1 MLIAAAARQYN
12 RIVIFFKANHLNIM
26 ICKYF
31 QIIHCH
37 IWQLPKAERRYSMR
51 KTDINQYAGPV
62 MVSGDKISTGKSVVH
77 MLLKGLLTFFVI
89 CAIAGLIVLATVTS
103 FVLSLS
109 NSSVDLDLQKL
120 KLNYTSFIYVNGA
133 NDDPTKP
140 VKYQSLYS
148 TENRVW
154 VDSDKIP
161 LNMKNAIIAIEDK
174 RFNDHKG
181 VDWKRTAGA
190 AASLLHLTSGGSSGY
205 GGSTITQQL
214 IKNLTGED
222 DVSITRKVKEIFR
235 AINLE
240 KKYSKDEILTSYLNV
255 VNFGSGCNGVESAA
269 NNYFNKSIKDCDLAQ
284 CAAIAGITQNPTAY
298 NPLLHPEANK
308 KRQQTVLTEM
318 HDQHKISDSE
328 YKSAMA
334 ESQNM
339 QFAGKKKEEVVDES
353 DVWNWYTETLF
364 NDVEAGLMKAYNCS
378 AEHAIDLIYHGGL
391 HIYSAMSTDMQ
402 KAADTVF
409 TGKKTFS
416 TTDLKLQGGFVA
428 MDYNGRVLAV
438 EGSRGT
444 KTQNR
449 LYNLATDAKRQPGS
463 SIKPL
468 AIYGP
473 AINSGIANY
482 SSLINDEP
490 QPDYFAKGQPGP
502 KNWDSA
508 SHDYHGMI
516 TVENALQESY
526 NAAAISLFKQL
537 TPKIGL
543 DFMRQK
549 LSVTSI
555 ENGDYNLSSG
565 IGGLTH
571 GVTVREMTAAFQIFG
586 NGGKYY
592 KPYTYY
598 YVTDHDGNVINGMD
612 NRKVTFTQAISSSAA
627 TVMNKLLNHV
637 MTSGTGYYAN
647 LSGWQTYGKTGTT
660 DGNKDS
666 WFVGGNPY
674 AVGGVWTGYLSPSEI
689 TDTGAAKYVWKNI
702 MTEYLS
708 GKAKKTFQFDPG
720 VVSATFCQKT
730 GLLAVPGVCKD
741 TGTGWYDKNSMPGL
755 CTGDGSSLSPSSAVV
770 SSEVSSAVSSVVP
783 ASSAAS
789 SSGSSASSNTS
800 SAVKSSSGSSSTVS
814 HENGSHGVTHENV
827 P

>member
-1 MLIAAAARQYN
+1 
-12 RIVIFFKANHLNIM
+12 
-26 ICKYF
+26 
-31 QIIHCH
+31 
-37 IWQLPKAERRYSMR
+37 MR

-89 CAIAGLIVLATVTS
+89 CMIAGLIVLATVIS
-103 FVLSLS
+103 YVLSMR

-120 KLNYTSFIYVNGA
+120 QLNYTSFIYVNGE

-161 LNMKNAIIAIEDK
+161 VNMKNAIIAIEDK
-174 RFNDHKG
+174 RFKEHKG

-190 AASLLHLTSGGSSGY
+190 AASLLHLTNGGSSGY

-240 KKYSKDEILTSYLNV
+240 KKYSKDEILTAYLNV
-255 VNFGSGCNGVESAA
+255 VPFGSGCNGVEAAA
-269 NNYFNKSIKDCDLAQ
+269 NLYFGKSIKDCDLAQ

-308 KRQQTVLTEM
+308 KRQQTVLDEM
-318 HDQHKISDSE
+318 HQQKKITDSE

-334 ESQNM
+334 ESEKM
-339 QFAGKKKEEVVDES
+339 KFVGRKKEEVVDES
-353 DVWNWYTETLF
+353 DIWNWYTETLF
-364 NDVEAGLMKAYNCS
+364 NDVKEGLMKAYNCS
-378 AEHAIDLIYHGGL
+378 PEHAIDLIYHGGL
-391 HIYSAMSTDMQ
+391 HIYSAMNVDMQ

-409 TGKKTFS
+409 TSKKSFS
-416 TTDLKLQGGFVA
+416 QSDLKLQGGFVA

-468 AIYGP
+468 AVYAP
-473 AINSGIANY
+473 AVNSGIVNY

-490 QPDYFAKGQPGP
+490 QPDYFGKGQPGP

-508 SHDYHGMI
+508 DHTYHGMI
-516 TVENALQESY
+516 TVEYALEQSY
-526 NAAAISLFKQL
+526 NAAAISLYRQI

-543 DFMRQK
+543 DFMRLK
-549 LSVTSI
+549 LSFTSI
-555 ENGDYNLSSG
+555 ENGDYNLASG

-571 GVTVREMTAAFQIFG
+571 GVTVREMTAAYQIFG

-598 YVTDHDGNVINGMD
+598 YVTDHDGNVIEGMD
-612 NRKVTFTQAISSSAA
+612 NREVTFTQSISSSAA
-627 TVMNKLLNHV
+627 TVMYKLLNHI
-637 MTSGTGYYAN
+637 MTSGTGRAADI
-647 LSGWQTYGKTGTT
+647 SGWQTFGKTGTT
-660 DGNKDS
+660 DSSKDS
-666 WFVGGNPY
+666 WFVGGTPY
-674 AVGGVWTGYLSPSEI
+674 AVAGVWTGYLNPAEI
-689 TDTGAAKYVWKNI
+689 DDTGAAKRIWKNI
-702 MTEYLS
+702 MSEYLS
-708 GKAKKTFQFDPG
+708 GKTKKTFKLDSG
-720 VVSATFCQKT
+720 VVSATFCKKT
-730 GLLAVPGVCKD
+730 GLLAVPGQCKE
-741 TGTGWYDKNSMPGL
+741 TGTGWYDKNTMPGL
-755 CTGDGSSLSPSSAVV
+755 CTGDGSSSPSSAIVSSAVSSSVFSSAPASSSAASSDRDTSSVV
-770 SSEVSSAVSSVVP
+770 SSEVSSRNT
-783 ASSAAS
+783 SSAAS
-789 SSGSSASSNTS
+789 
-800 SAVKSSSGSSSTVS
+800 SSSGSSSTVS
-814 HENGSHGVTHENV
+814 SVSQVTRETE